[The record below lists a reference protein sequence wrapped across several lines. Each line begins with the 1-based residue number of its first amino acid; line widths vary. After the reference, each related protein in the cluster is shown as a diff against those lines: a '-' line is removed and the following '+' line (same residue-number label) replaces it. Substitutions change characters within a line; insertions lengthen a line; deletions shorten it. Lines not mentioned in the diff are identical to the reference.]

1 MPNPKPRAWNSTLP
15 VGKPLKK
22 GGRLKRRDFRKR
34 KEGRYGPLWEIVRG
48 MPCFLREMVPHLH
61 ECGLGYAPATA
72 HHVIP
77 RGLDEEGL
85 CPVCSSVHDV
95 LEAQKRR
102 TIVDLSSIVGVRFEV
117 DVRVLG
123 LHYVHRA
130 KGE

>member
-1 MPNPKPRAWNSTLP
+1 VRRWNSTLP
-15 VGKPLKK
+15 VGK
-22 GGRLKRRDFRKR
+22 GFKRKDFRKR
-34 KEGRYGPLWEIVRG
+34 KEGRYGPLWEKVKR

-77 RGLDEEGL
+77 KGLDAEGL
-85 CPVCSSVHDV
+85 IPCCSKAHDV

-102 TIVDLSSIVGVRFEV
+102 EIVDLSSIVGVRFEV

-123 LHYVHRA
+123 LHYVERA
-130 KGE
+130 KGEESW